1 MRKARSHFGLAGSGA
16 TTENRSRS
24 QTEDATAIAPS
35 IDAAH
40 LQPSSL
46 SHLQLSMQAVRST
59 LLDVLW
65 EVEQVEETLDIRL
78 NAAVKGDP
86 GAGAMVA
93 GFKGS
98 GTPKAG
104 SRRTDRGWSS
114 VRIYACR
121 RVCMVVNRCL
131 TGASRQQDS
140 ERFVEIDGRPRSS
153 SGGRYLIP
161 PDVRAPAFAARLACT
176 QLLECARQPLSAM
189 RGHTPRRYRVP
200 SSKSMRPSDG
210 GDQYDSASSGGVR
223 VSTVSAT
230 QLASNAGVT
239 GGSDSGD
246 GSDSDTIDGS
256 GVVMWDA
263 VLEATRQVAL
273 LMAED
278 RATALQVLRCDV
290 LAVYTLWW
298 WVVPHLRWCLS
309 LLVLYLV
316 VS

>member
-1 MRKARSHFGLAGSGA
+1 M
-16 TTENRSRS
+16 
-24 QTEDATAIAPS
+24 
-35 IDAAH
+35 
-40 LQPSSL
+40 
-46 SHLQLSMQAVRST
+46 
-59 LLDVLW
+59 
-65 EVEQVEETLDIRL
+65 
-78 NAAVKGDP
+78 
-86 GAGAMVA
+86 
-93 GFKGS
+93 
-98 GTPKAG
+98 
-104 SRRTDRGWSS
+104 
-114 VRIYACR
+114 
-121 RVCMVVNRCL
+121 
-131 TGASRQQDS
+131 
-140 ERFVEIDGRPRSS
+140 
-153 SGGRYLIP
+153 
-161 PDVRAPAFAARLACT
+161 
-176 QLLECARQPLSAM
+176 
-189 RGHTPRRYRVP
+189 
-200 SSKSMRPSDG
+200 
-210 GDQYDSASSGGVR
+210 
-223 VSTVSAT
+223 SAT